1 MPAIR
6 RTTGRLLVPRTA
18 VHMRQLQRLKV
29 PVIRRQLA
37 CAFLPLTDMFAQQPQ
52 HLEVLDF
59 RLLLLHPRI
68 TVPRIAVRARASA
81 SPAVRT
87 SLR

>member
-6 RTTGRLLVPRTA
+6 RTTGHLLVPRTA
-18 VHMRQLQRLKV
+18 VHTRQLQRLKV

-68 TVPRIAVRARASA
+68 TVPRARASA